1 MRRVLVDTNVVLS
14 AILFPGSIPAQVFA
28 HVLAHERLILTQ
40 WIITELQEVTAHKR
54 PDLVPV
60 MNELLTRIDYELA
73 EPGESRALITD
84 PDDQPILDAA
94 IAADVDILISGD
106 KHFLTLTLDRPA
118 IMNARTYLTMYIDPK

>member
-40 WIITELQEVTAHKR
+40 WIITELQEVTARKR

-60 MNELLTRIDYELA
+60 MDELLSGIDYELA
-73 EPGESRALITD
+73 EPGGSRALMTMRTVALPPHRR
-84 PDDQPILDAA
+84 PDRRGCRGY
-94 IAADVDILISGD
+94 V
-106 KHFLTLTLDRPA
+106 R
-118 IMNARTYLTMYIDPK
+118 